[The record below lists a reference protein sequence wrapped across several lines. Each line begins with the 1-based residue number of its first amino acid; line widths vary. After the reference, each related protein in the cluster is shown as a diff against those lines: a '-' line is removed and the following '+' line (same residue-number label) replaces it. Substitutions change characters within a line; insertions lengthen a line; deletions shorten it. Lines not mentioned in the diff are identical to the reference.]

1 MDGDRCSRCAAA
13 LPVGAPWCT
22 LCFAAVPE
30 SPPAAEPATSVLA
43 LVAAAATD
51 VAPAGLP
58 TDVADHGALPAGAPE
73 KAPRWPCQS
82 CGGTVPLAEPR
93 CPACGA
99 AFLAGA
105 DRGPTLSL
113 PGIGDLLAR
122 SRGQRLLIGAG
133 VSVLLLTVLLAIM
146 WLLGSLL

>member
-30 SPPAAEPATSVLA
+30 STPAAEPATSVLA

-51 VAPAGLP
+51 VAPSGLP
-58 TDVADHGALPAGAPE
+58 TDVADHRALPAGAPE

-93 CPACGA
+93 SPPAALRSWPARTVGLPSRCLASVTCWRA
-99 AFLAGA
+99 AA
-105 DRGPTLSL
+105 
-113 PGIGDLLAR
+113 
-122 SRGQRLLIGAG
+122 
-133 VSVLLLTVLLAIM
+133 VSAC
-146 WLLGSLL
+146 